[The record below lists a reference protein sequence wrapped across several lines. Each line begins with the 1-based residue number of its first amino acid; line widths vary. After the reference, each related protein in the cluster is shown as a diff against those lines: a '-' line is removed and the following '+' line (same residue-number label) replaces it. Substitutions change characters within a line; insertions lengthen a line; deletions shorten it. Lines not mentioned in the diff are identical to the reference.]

1 MVPTQVGMRCPDCAG
16 SPRRPPLRVNLA
28 PDRPYATY
36 LLIAANVVAFLGEQ
50 GQFTLSGSS
59 VHGFLIEEGILY
71 REGIAV
77 HHQYWRLLTS
87 AFLHENLLHIFFNM
101 YLLYLV
107 GRLIEP
113 AIGSR
118 RLLAIY
124 LTALLAGSCGAL
136 VATSAA
142 SLGASGAI
150 FGLMGA
156 AAVELHAR
164 GIPVMQSGIGGLIAL
179 NLLLSFLLPNI
190 SYGAHVGG
198 LIGGVLA
205 AQALRTADRYRLT
218 PLGYLACLA
227 LCAIAVVGSIA
238 AAKATGSSFA

>member
-1 MVPTQVGMRCPDCAG
+1 VRARLDPT
-16 SPRRPPLRVNLA
+16 RPN
-28 PDRPYATY
+28 ATY
-36 LLIAANVVAFLGEQ
+36 LLIALNVVAFFTEQ
-50 GQFTLSGSS
+50 GQFTLYGSS
-59 VHGFLIEEGILY
+59 IHGTVIEEGILY
-71 REGIAV
+71 REAIA
-77 HHQYWRLLTS
+77 HGHQYWRLLNS
-87 AFLHENLLHIFFNM
+87 AFIHENILHILFNM

-107 GRLIEP
+107 GRMIEP
-113 AIGSR
+113 AIGSA

-156 AAVELHAR
+156 AAVEVRAR
-164 GIPVMQSGIGGLIAL
+164 GFSVMESGIGGLIAL

-198 LIGGVLA
+198 LIGGLLA
-205 AQALRTADRYRLT
+205 AWALRTADRYRLL
-218 PLGYLACLA
+218 PLGYLACLF
-227 LCAIAVVGSIA
+227 LCAVAVAGAIA
-238 AAKATGSSFA
+238 ASRATGSGIA